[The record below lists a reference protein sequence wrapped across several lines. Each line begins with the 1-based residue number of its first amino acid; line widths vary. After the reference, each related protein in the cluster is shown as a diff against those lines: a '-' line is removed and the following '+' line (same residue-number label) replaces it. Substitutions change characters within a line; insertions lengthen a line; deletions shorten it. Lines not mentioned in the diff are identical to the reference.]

1 MGEKNYYLG
10 LDMGTNSVGWAV
22 TDPQYR
28 ILRAKGKD
36 LWGIREFDAA
46 KTAVERRTNRISRRR
61 RQREQVRIGL
71 LNSYFEDAIKEVDPY
86 FLVRLQNSKYHLED
100 KDEVVRQ
107 KHGIFADEHYT
118 DKEYFEQYPT
128 IFHLRKELI
137 YNTEP
142 HDVRLVYL
150 ALLNMFKHRGH
161 FLNASLGENDSDR
174 DMKNL
179 YLDLAEGLK
188 ELTEIALP
196 IEVDGSQLESVLS
209 DRGTSRSVKAEKLNE
224 LLLLETKQKK
234 EKLIVKGICGLKIDG
249 KALFEELGLEEK
261 VDICFSD
268 FGYEEKALEIQAAL
282 GEEYYAVIE
291 AMKLIYDRGCLSSI
305 LKGYNYL
312 SDSRV
317 DSYEKHAVDLG
328 ELRRVIKKYGTPEDY
343 EMMFRSDKSG
353 SYSAYVNS
361 YNSGKKLRRNM
372 KNRKRDDLY
381 ATIKKMF
388 KGFAETAN
396 EDVDVKNILDDI
408 ATETFLPKQ
417 LTASNGIIPNQVHAK
432 EMRCILKNAQEYLPF
447 LKEVDESGLT
457 TAQRI
462 LKLFSFQIPYYIG
475 PTTSNSARDNGNGW
489 VIRKEEGP
497 VLPWNIEKKID
508 MHKTQ
513 EQFIQR
519 LVRECTYI
527 SGEKVLPK
535 GSLMYER
542 FCVLNEIN
550 NLRVNGERIDVAL
563 KQQIYTELFEKGKRI
578 TRKKLVSYLKNQ
590 GIIQE
595 ELQVSGIDIAINN
608 SLSSYGKFHEIF
620 GDKMKEDSYKEMC
633 EEIIFWCTVYGD
645 SRSYLR
651 SQLQE
656 KYGDR
661 INADQIKR
669 ICGFKFKDWGRLSK
683 EFLCLEG
690 TYKETGEIMSLSRA
704 LWESSYNMM
713 ELINSDKY
721 TFREALEAKQSAGLK
736 SLSEFT
742 AEDLDEY
749 YFSAPV
755 KRMVWQTLL
764 IIKELERT
772 LGCPPTRIFVEMT
785 RSDEE
790 KKGDAGRKKSRKT
803 QLLELYKNIKGETRD
818 WAKEIEEADSNGRLR
833 SKKLYLYYTQMG
845 RCMYTGKPI
854 DLDRLFDDNL
864 YDLDHIYPRHYT
876 KDDNLS
882 NNLVLVDKTA
892 NARKSDTYPIDANIR
907 SNPEII
913 GLWKKL
919 RKNNLIT
926 EEKYRRLTGHN
937 PFSDDQLA
945 GFIARQLVE
954 TSQGTKGVADL
965 LKQLLQDQTTVVYA
979 KASNVSDFRHKY
991 DFVKSRLV
999 NDFHHANDAYLN
1011 IVVGNAYYVKFTQ
1024 NPWNYIKNE
1033 YKKDP
1038 EKYRYSVSKM
1048 FDWNIRRGDELAWKA
1063 RSDEQGP
1070 ATIDTVK
1077 KMMAKNSP
1085 LMTRLNFEGHGGIAE
1100 ATLCGAR
1107 TAKPGVYMPLKA
1119 SDNKMSD
1126 VTKYGGFKSVSIAY
1140 FFLVEHDEKGKRVRS
1155 LETVPVYLAEQ
1166 IQSDSKK
1173 LEAYCVKQLGLAN
1186 PSIRVSKIK
1195 KQSLIKK
1202 DGYLLHISNKTTDQI
1217 GLRNAV
1223 NLALSPAYISYVA
1236 MLEKWREK
1244 GYICD
1249 NFIEYINN
1257 EYVRKK
1263 LKKITEEL
1271 SLTIFKTDDINA
1283 IMKELNMKFYKEM
1296 LIKHTRTIFQKR
1308 PNSMGEKLEK
1318 GYEKFC
1324 GLSVELQCNTILQIL
1339 NLTTIGAITADLQTI
1354 GMAKTVGVWRM
1365 NKKINM
1371 YKECI
1376 LINQSVTGIYE
1387 SKIDL
1392 LTI

>member
-36 LWGIREFDAA
+36 LWGIREFDEA

-100 KDEVVRQ
+100 KDEIVRQ
-107 KHGIFADEHYT
+107 KHGIFADENYT
-118 DKEYFEQYPT
+118 DKEYFKQYHT
-128 IFHLRKELI
+128 IFHLRQELI

-179 YLDLAEGLK
+179 YLDLVEGLK

-196 IEVDGSQLESVLS
+196 IEVEGSQLERVLS
-209 DRGTSRSVKAEKLNE
+209 NRETSRLMKAEELND
-224 LLLLETKQKK
+224 LLHLGAKQKR

-249 KALFEELGLEEK
+249 KVLFEELGLEEK

-268 FGYEEKALEIQAAL
+268 FGYEEKALEIQAVL
-282 GEEYYAVIE
+282 GEENYAIIE

-317 DSYEKHAVDLG
+317 DSYNKHKKDLKK
-328 ELRRVIKKYGTPEDY
+328 LQHVIRKYGTPEDY
-343 EMMFRSDKSG
+343 EMMFRSDKTG

-361 YNSGKKLRRNM
+361 YNSGEKQRRNM

-388 KGFAETAN
+388 KGFAEVAN
-396 EDVDVKNILDDI
+396 EDEDVKNILDDI

-489 VIRKEEGP
+489 VIRKEEGS

-608 SLSSYGKFHEIF
+608 SLSSYGKFHDIF

-736 SLSEFT
+736 TLSEFT
-742 AEDLDEY
+742 TEDLDEY

-1085 LMTRLNFEGHGGIAE
+1085 LMTRLNFEGHGGIAN
-1100 ATLCGAR
+1100 ATLYGAGI
-1107 TAKPGVYMPLKA
+1107 AKPGAYIPLKA

-1126 VTKYGGFKSVSIAY
+1126 VTKYGGFTSVSTAY
-1140 FFLVEHDEKGKRVRS
+1140 FFLVEHEEKKKLVRT
-1155 LETVPVYLAEQ
+1155 LETVPIYLAKQ
-1166 IQSDSKK
+1166 IERSPEK
-1173 LEAYCVKQLGLAN
+1173 LEEYCVDQLGLVN
-1186 PSIRVSKIK
+1186 PSIRMRKIK
-1195 KQSLIKK
+1195 LQSLVKK
-1202 DGYLLHISNKTTDQI
+1202 DGYPLHISGKTLNRI
-1217 GLRNAV
+1217 AVRNAV
-1223 NLALSPAYISYVA
+1223 NLSLQKEWIKYIH
-1236 MLEKWREK
+1236 MLEKWNEK
-1244 GYICD
+1244 GY
-1249 NFIEYINN
+1249 FIENLLDKIDNSF
-1257 EYVRKK
+1257 VREQ
-1263 LKKITEEL
+1263 LEEL
-1271 SLTIFKTDDINA
+1271 GYELMGASQNGEEEENIIR
-1283 IMKELNMKFYKEM
+1283 ELNVLLYEQ
-1296 LIKHTRTIFQKR
+1296 LIGKHVNGIFSRR
-1308 PNSMGEKLEK
+1308 PNSIGDKLERK
-1318 GYEKFC
+1318 KETFVS
-1324 GLSVELQCNTILQIL
+1324 LSAEEQGSTLLQIL
-1339 NLTTIGAITADLQTI
+1339 NLSI
-1354 GMAKTVGVWRM
+1354 VGVTVANLTSIGEAEKTGVM
-1365 NKKINM
+1365 KISKRISDS
-1371 YKECI
+1371 KECI

-1392 LTI
+1392 LTV